1 MCIRDRNKDV
11 IHTGKTLHFVP
22 QNGVYVYFRYNDKE
36 KVMVVINKNDKPQT
50 LDLNNYSEIIPNE
63 ISVKDVISDTEFT
76 INKNLEIK
84 GKSSYILEIK

>member
-1 MCIRDRNKDV
+1 
-11 IHTGKTLHFVP
+11 
-22 QNGVYVYFRYNDKE
+22 
-36 KVMVVINKNDKPQT
+36 MVVINKNDKPQT